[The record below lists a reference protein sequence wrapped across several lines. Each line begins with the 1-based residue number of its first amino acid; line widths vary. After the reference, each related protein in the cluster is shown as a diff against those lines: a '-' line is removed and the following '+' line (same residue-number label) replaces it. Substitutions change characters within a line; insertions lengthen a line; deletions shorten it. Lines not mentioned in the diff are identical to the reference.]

1 MLGTRA
7 DRHGELSPFH
17 RALLEAGPRVG
28 LPLLDDVNDSPTPPS
43 ASPGRGERLR
53 AAVRWNTAFA
63 Y

>member
-28 LPLLDDVNDSPTPPS
+28 LPLLDDVNDLDATVGIAPP
-43 ASPGRGERLR
+43 R
-53 AAVRWNTAFA
+53 
-63 Y
+63 